1 MDRMVYVGPDLIF
14 RFTRKKEDPDG
25 NYYEAHVKAGG
36 LKLSVVVQFEMLQ
49 AQVKDK
55 PAGPVEC
62 FMKVAVCGIAGPPAD
77 LQAVNKAIN
86 VLTVNS
92 KLAGEV
98 CCQAFLNNY
107 LDADF

>member
-1 MDRMVYVGPDLIF
+1 
-14 RFTRKKEDPDG
+14 
-25 NYYEAHVKAGG
+25 
-36 LKLSVVVQFEMLQ
+36 
-49 AQVKDK
+49 
-55 PAGPVEC
+55 
-62 FMKVAVCGIAGPPAD
+62 MKVAVCGIAGPPAD